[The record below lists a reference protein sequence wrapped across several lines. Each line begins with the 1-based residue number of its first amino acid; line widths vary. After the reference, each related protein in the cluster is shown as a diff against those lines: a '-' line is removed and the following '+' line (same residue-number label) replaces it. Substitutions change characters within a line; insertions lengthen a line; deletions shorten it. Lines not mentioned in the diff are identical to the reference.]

1 MQSPKVITLILMIVV
16 TTLAV
21 VVASVV
27 FVMLVALFNDS
38 VDNNEIFKLIGP
50 AFNMIVGAFV
60 GLLGGISISRPRK
73 DPDGGSSNGSDSG
86 L

>member
-1 MQSPKVITLILMIVV
+1 MQSSRVITTILMIVV
-16 TTLAV
+16 VTLAV
-21 VVASVV
+21 VVSSVV
-27 FVMLVALFNDS
+27 FVMLVALFNDG

-60 GLLGGISISRPRK
+60 GLLGGISISRPK
-73 DPDGGSSNGSDSG
+73 SVPQETPPEPS

>member
-1 MQSPKVITLILMIVV
+1 MQSSRIITTILMIVV

-60 GLLGGISISRPRK
+60 GLLGGISISRPK
-73 DPDGGSSNGSDSG
+73 SIPPEPPQQGSTEP
-86 L
+86 

>member
-1 MQSPKVITLILMIVV
+1 MQSSRIITTILMIVV

-60 GLLGGISISRPRK
+60 GLLGGISISRPK
-73 DPDGGSSNGSDSG
+73 SAPQETPPEPP

>member
-1 MQSPKVITLILMIVV
+1 MIVV
-16 TTLAV
+16 VTLAV
-21 VVASVV
+21 VVSSVV
-27 FVMLVALFNDS
+27 FVMLVALFNDG

-60 GLLGGISISRPRK
+60 GLLGGISISRPK
-73 DPDGGSSNGSDSG
+73 SVPQETPPEPS

>member
-1 MQSPKVITLILMIVV
+1 MQSSKVITTILMIVV
-16 TTLAV
+16 VTLAV
-21 VVASVV
+21 VVSSVV

-60 GLLGGISISRPRK
+60 GLLGGISISRRK
-73 DPDGGSSNGSDSG
+73 EPPTDPAA
-86 L
+86 